1 MNNEFEREV
10 GFINSEPSLAEC
22 LTSFPPVGET
32 FQSSSI
38 KNSTLSHST
47 LIPPPFEQS
56 FCSLDHGNTNQ
67 NGKTHT
73 SKGIGRATL
82 GDKPLEYPW
91 MREKKSH
98 KKKTVPATGSFS
110 SCSSNEENEDLN
122 EPDNGS
128 PFDSSRRLRTTYTN
142 TQLLELEKE
151 FHYNRYLCRPR
162 RVEIAA
168 LLDLTERQVKVWFQN
183 RRMKHKRQ
191 TRFKQSQNADSK
203 RHFANSVNQSGFST
217 RSFAE
222 TPVNKSLNSLE
233 SENIAEQDISDSAH
247 QDTLSDI
254 GSDLL
259 SVIGTSL
266 ICTEGTHS
274 HYFPQSS
281 DETDCL
287 LPMLKNCSAGTS
299 PSSPESFSIPSLED
313 LDKITIEPHLDLI
326 EELPQL
332 SLLENEDT
340 LIIPSNVFDFLSDNF
355 NSTDFQQLQ
364 F

>member
-1 MNNEFEREV
+1 MSNEFEREV

-22 LTSFPPVGET
+22 LTSFPPVSET

-56 FCSLDHGNTNQ
+56 FCSLDPGNTHQ

-73 SKGIGRATL
+73 SKGIGRDTL

-91 MREKKSH
+91 MREKKQL
-98 KKKTVPATGSFS
+98 KKKTVPAPGSFS
-110 SCSSNEENEDLN
+110 SCSSNEENEELN

-191 TRFKQSQNADSK
+191 TRFKQSQNGDSK
-203 RHFANSVNQSGFST
+203 RHFANNVNQSGFST
-217 RSFAE
+217 ISFE
-222 TPVNKSLNSLE
+222 TPVNKSLNSIG
-233 SENIAEQDISDSAH
+233 SENNSKQDICGFTHKDA
-247 QDTLSDI
+247 LSDI

-259 SVIGTSL
+259 SIVGTSL
-266 ICTEGTHS
+266 LSTDGAQCHT
-274 HYFPQSS
+274 FPQSS

-299 PSSPESFSIPSLED
+299 PSSPESFNIPSLED
-313 LDKITIEPHLDLI
+313 LDKITIEPRLDLI
-326 EELPQL
+326 EELPQM

-340 LIIPSNVFDFLSDNF
+340 LVIPSNVFDFLSDSF
-355 NSTDFQQLQ
+355 SSTDLQQLQ

>member
-56 FCSLDHGNTNQ
+56 FSSVDHGNTNQ

-73 SKGIGRATL
+73 SKDIGRATL

-91 MREKKSH
+91 MREKKSQ

-110 SCSSNEENEDLN
+110 SCSSNEENEELN

-191 TRFKQSQNADSK
+191 TRFKQSHNADSK
-203 RHFANSVNQSGFST
+203 RHFAHSVNQSGFST

-222 TPVNKSLNSLE
+222 TPVNKTLNSLE
-233 SENIAEQDISDSAH
+233 SEKIAEQDISDSAH

-254 GSDLL
+254 SSDLL

-266 ICTEGTHS
+266 ICTEGTHN

-281 DETDCL
+281 DETDSL
-287 LPMLKNCSAGTS
+287 IPMLKNCSAGTS
-299 PSSPESFSIPSLED
+299 PSSPESFSIPPLED
-313 LDKITIEPHLDLI
+313 LDKIPIEPHLDLI

-332 SLLENEDT
+332 SFLENEDT

-355 NSTDFQQLQ
+355 SSTDFQQLQ

>member
-22 LTSFPPVGET
+22 LTSFPPVNET

-38 KNSTLSHST
+38 KNSMLSHST
-47 LIPPPFEQS
+47 LIPPPSEQS
-56 FCSLDHGNTNQ
+56 FCSVDPGNTHQ
-67 NGKTHT
+67 NGKTHA

-91 MREKKSH
+91 MKEKKNH
-98 KKKTVPATGSFS
+98 KKKTVHAPGSFS
-110 SCSSNEENEDLN
+110 SCSSNEENEELN

-183 RRMKHKRQ
+183 RRMKQKRQ
-191 TRFKQSQNADSK
+191 TRFKQSQIADSK
-203 RHFANSVNQSGFST
+203 RHVANNNQSGIST
-217 RSFAE
+217 RSFE
-222 TPVNKSLNSLE
+222 TPVNKSLNPLE
-233 SENIAEQDISDSAH
+233 SENITKQDICGRT
-247 QDTLSDI
+247 QKDTLSDI
-254 GSDLL
+254 RNDLL
-259 SVIGTSL
+259 SVVGTSL
-266 ICTEGTHS
+266 IPTEGAQS
-274 HYFPQSS
+274 HTFPQSS

-287 LPMLKNCSAGTS
+287 LHLLKNCSAGTS

-313 LDKITIEPHLDLI
+313 LDRITIEPRLDWV
-326 EELPQL
+326 ELPQM

-340 LIIPSNVFDFLSDNF
+340 LIIPSNVFDFLSDHF
-355 NSTDFQQLQ
+355 ASTDLQQLQ

>member
-1 MNNEFEREV
+1 MNSEFEREV

-22 LTSFPPVGET
+22 LPSLPPVSET

-47 LIPPPFEQS
+47 LIPPPFEHS
-56 FCSLDHGNTNQ
+56 FCSLDPGNTHQ

-73 SKGIGRATL
+73 SKGIGRSTL
-82 GDKPLEYPW
+82 RDKPLEYPW
-91 MREKKSH
+91 MREKKKH
-98 KKKTVPATGSFS
+98 KKKTIPAPGSVS
-110 SCSSNEENEDLN
+110 SCSSNEENEELN

-142 TQLLELEKE
+142 NQLLELEKE
-151 FHYNRYLCRPR
+151 FHYNKYLCRPR

-191 TRFKQSQNADSK
+191 TRFKQSQNAESK
-203 RHFANSVNQSGFST
+203 RHVANSVNQSGFST
-217 RSFAE
+217 RSFEA
-222 TPVNKSLNSLE
+222 PLNKMLSSLYSE
-233 SENIAEQDISDSAH
+233 STTKQDICGLTH
-247 QDTLSDI
+247 KDTLSDI
-254 GSDLL
+254 GRDLL
-259 SVIGTSL
+259 SVGTSL
-266 ICTEGTHS
+266 IPTEGS
-274 HYFPQSS
+274 ENYPFPQSS

-287 LPMLKNCSAGTS
+287 LPILKNCSAGTS

-313 LDKITIEPHLDLI
+313 LDKITIEPRLDLL
-326 EELPQL
+326 EDLPHM

-340 LIIPSNVFDFLSDNF
+340 LAIPSNVFDFLSDSF
-355 NSTDFQQLQ
+355 SSTDLQQLQ

>member
-56 FCSLDHGNTNQ
+56 FCSLDHGNTHQ

-110 SCSSNEENEDLN
+110 SCSSNEENEELN
-122 EPDNGS
+122 EPDTGS

-203 RHFANSVNQSGFST
+203 RHFANCVNQSGFST

-222 TPVNKSLNSLE
+222 TPVNKTLNSLE
-233 SENIAEQDISDSAH
+233 SENIVEQDIIHSAH
-247 QDTLSDI
+247 KNTLSDI
-254 GSDLL
+254 SSDLL

-266 ICTEGTHS
+266 ICTEGIQS

-281 DETDCL
+281 DGTDCL

-313 LDKITIEPHLDLI
+313 LDKITIEPRLDLI
-326 EELPQL
+326 EELPQM

-340 LIIPSNVFDFLSDNF
+340 LVIPSNVFDFLSDNF
-355 NSTDFQQLQ
+355 SSTDFQQLQ

>member
-1 MNNEFEREV
+1 MNNDFEREV

-56 FCSLDHGNTNQ
+56 FCSLDHGNTHQ
-67 NGKTHT
+67 NGRTHT
-73 SKGIGRATL
+73 SKGTGRATL
-82 GDKPLEYPW
+82 GEKPLEYPW
-91 MREKKSH
+91 MREKKNH
-98 KKKTVPATGSFS
+98 KKKPAPATGSFS
-110 SCSSNEENEDLN
+110 SCSSNE
-122 EPDNGS
+122 DNGG

-191 TRFKQSQNADSK
+191 SRFKQSQNCDSK
-203 RHFANSVNQSGFST
+203 RHFNPHVNQSGFPTKS
-217 RSFAE
+217 SVE
-222 TPVNKSLNSLE
+222 TPVNKTLNSLE
-233 SENIAEQDISDSAH
+233 TENFAGQEIGDSHQKDILSEIS
-247 QDTLSDI
+247 
-254 GSDLL
+254 SDLL
-259 SVIGTSL
+259 SVIDTSL
-266 ICTEGTHS
+266 LYIEGNQS
-274 HYFPQSS
+274 QYFPQTS
-281 DETDCL
+281 DGTDYSL
-287 LPMLKNCSAGTS
+287 TMLKNCSAGTS

-313 LDKITIEPHLDLI
+313 LETITIEPRLDLI
-326 EELPQL
+326 EELPQI
-332 SLLENEDT
+332 SLLGNEDS
-340 LIIPSNVFDFLSDNF
+340 LVVPSNAFDFLSDNF
-355 NSTDFQQLQ
+355 GSTDFQQLQ